1 MTVWFRGR
9 KDTVFRDSYVISQ
22 LEKSYLCSPILIK
35 MKKSLIIIVAA
46 LLLASCGEKQPK
58 EIPTTVEKPKKT
70 VVVPNFNADSAYQFV
85 AKQTS
90 FGPRVPET
98 PAHAACAEWLT
109 DKLNEYADTV
119 IVQDFRARLFN
130 GKGIDGK
137 NIIGVFH
144 PEAKKRIVLCAHWD
158 SRPYAD
164 HDPDEAN
171 TRTPIDGA
179 NDGASGVGV
188 LLECAR
194 QFKLQALP
202 ERLGIDIVF
211 FDLEDYGPHQEESEK
226 YYDDKVNYWALGSQ
240 YWSKTPHVYGYKAY
254 YGILLDMVGGSNP
267 NFPKEYYSQGYAAW
281 VSNKV
286 WRTAYD
292 LGYRPYFS
300 NELGTMISDDHIPM
314 NQIAGIP
321 TIDIIDLHP
330 ESSNEC
336 FPEVWHTLD
345 DNLEHIEKTTLG
357 MVGDVLL
364 NVVYEE

>member
-1 MTVWFRGR
+1 MCTFAAKIKSTMKRY
-9 KDTVFRDSYVISQ
+9 FILVIS
-22 LEKSYLCSPILIK
+22 
-35 MKKSLIIIVAA
+35 V
-46 LLLASCGEKQPK
+46 LLLASCGDKQPQG
-58 EIPTTVEKPKKT
+58 TTTEKPKKT
-70 VVVPNFNADSAYQFV
+70 VVVPPFNADSAYQFV

-98 PAHAACAEWLT
+98 QAHADCAEWLAA
-109 DKLNEYADTV
+109 KLNEYADTV

-130 GKGIDGK
+130 GKGIDGQ
-137 NIIGVFH
+137 NIVGVFH
-144 PEAKKRIVLCAHWD
+144 PEAKKRVVLCAHWD

-171 TRTPIDGA
+171 IHTPIDGA

-194 QFKLQALP
+194 KFKLQALP
-202 ERLGIDIVF
+202 EHLGVDIVF

-226 YYDDKVNYWALGSQ
+226 YYDDKVNHWALGSQ

-314 NQIAGIP
+314 NQIAGLP

-336 FPEVWHTLD
+336 FPEVWHTLN
-345 DNLEHIEKTTLG
+345 DNIEHIDKSTLG

-364 NVVYEE
+364 HVVYEE

>member
-1 MTVWFRGR
+1 
-9 KDTVFRDSYVISQ
+9 
-22 LEKSYLCSPILIK
+22 
-35 MKKSLIIIVAA
+35 MKNHLIIIAA
-46 LLLASCGEKQPK
+46 TLLLAACTETPNSNDPNGKQ
-58 EIPTTVEKPKKT
+58 ESKKS
-70 VVVPNFNADSAYQFV
+70 VVVPQFNADSAYQFV

-98 PAHAACAEWLT
+98 QAHADCAEWLVA
-109 DKLNEYADTV
+109 KLDEWADTV
-119 IVQDFRARLFN
+119 VIQNFRTRLFN
-130 GKGIDGK
+130 GNGIDGK
-137 NIIGVFH
+137 NIVGVFH

-158 SRPYAD
+158 SRPFAD

-194 QFKLQALP
+194 QFKLQPLP
-202 ERLGIDIVF
+202 ENLGIDIVL
-211 FDLEDYGPHQEESEK
+211 FDLEDYGPHQDEAEK
-226 YYDDKVNYWALGSQ
+226 YQDDRVNFWALGSQ

-254 YGILLDMVGGSNP
+254 YGILLDMVGGPDP

-281 VSNKV
+281 VVNKV
-286 WRTAYD
+286 WRRAAD
-292 LGYRPYFS
+292 LGYRANFS
-300 NELGTMISDDHIPM
+300 NELGNVISDDHLPM
-314 NQIAGIP
+314 NEIAGIP

-336 FPEVWHTLD
+336 FPEVWHTLN
-345 DNLEHIEKTTLG
+345 DNLENIDRNTLG

-364 NVVYEE
+364 HVVYEE

>member
-1 MTVWFRGR
+1 
-9 KDTVFRDSYVISQ
+9 
-22 LEKSYLCSPILIK
+22 
-35 MKKSLIIIVAA
+35 MKNHLIIIAA
-46 LLLASCGEKQPK
+46 VLLLAACTSTPKTNDPNGKQ
-58 EIPTTVEKPKKT
+58 ETKKS
-70 VVVPNFNADSAYQFV
+70 VVVPQFNADSAYQFV
-85 AKQTS
+85 AKQTQ

-98 PAHAACAEWLT
+98 EAHAQCAEWLAA
-109 DKLNEYADTV
+109 KLNEWADTV
-119 IVQDFRARLFN
+119 IVQEFRTRLFN
-130 GKGIDGK
+130 DKGIDGK
-137 NIIGVFH
+137 NIVAVFH

-164 HDPDEAN
+164 HDPEAAN
-171 TRTPIDGA
+171 SRTPIDGA

-188 LLECAR
+188 LMECAR
-194 QFKLQALP
+194 QFNLQALP
-202 ERLGIDIVF
+202 EKLGVDIVL
-211 FDLEDYGPHQEESEK
+211 FDLEDYGPHQEDADK
-226 YYDDKVNYWALGSQ
+226 YADDRTNFWALGSQ
-240 YWSKTPHVYGYKAY
+240 HWSKHPHVYGYKAY
-254 YGILLDMVGGSNP
+254 FGILLDMVGGSNP
-267 NFPKEYYSQGYAAW
+267 NFPKEYYSQGYATW

-286 WRTAYD
+286 WRKAAD
-292 LGYRPYFS
+292 LGYRPYFT

-336 FPEVWHTLD
+336 FPEVWHTLN

>member
-1 MTVWFRGR
+1 MKR
-9 KDTVFRDSYVISQ
+9 VFIVIISV
-22 LEKSYLCSPILIK
+22 LFF
-35 MKKSLIIIVAA
+35 V
-46 LLLASCGEKQPK
+46 SCGDKQHK
-58 EIPTTVEKPKKT
+58 DSNTSTDKPTQT
-70 VVVPNFNADSAYQFV
+70 VVVPIFNADSAYQFV
-85 AKQTS
+85 AKQTQ

-98 PAHAACAEWLT
+98 SAHAACAEWLAN
-109 DKLNEYADTV
+109 KLGEWADTV
-119 IVQDFRARLFN
+119 IVQEFRTRLFN
-130 GKGIDGK
+130 DKGIDGK
-137 NIIGVFH
+137 NIVGVFH

-171 TRTPIDGA
+171 NRIPIDGA

-194 QFKLQALP
+194 QFGMQALP
-202 ERLGIDIVF
+202 ENLGVDIVL
-211 FDLEDYGPHQEESEK
+211 FDLEDYGPHQEESDR
-226 YYDDKVNYWALGSQ
+226 YYDDRVNYWALGSQ
-240 YWSKTPHVYGYKAY
+240 HWSKTPHVYGYKAY
-254 YGILLDMVGGSNP
+254 YGILLDMVGGGNP
-267 NFPKEYYSQGYAAW
+267 NFPKEYYSQGFAAW

-286 WRTAYD
+286 WRKAAD
-292 LGYRPYFS
+292 LGYRTYFT